1 MPVWQRQ
8 EVQEVL
14 REIDDFGPTLRRRKW
29 IGRLMQGARQI
40 ITLDKHSFRECL
52 EKDEYLARLRTE
64 YAHRTAEER
73 RMAADWEYHSA
84 IAGSMFNDVLARLG
98 RAEVGVP
105 SWPDGVLALAIDPL
119 FAPAVL
125 TVGSVEY
132 QLGRRDEA
140 MELFL
145 TLTTLPADE
154 PDLSIIIDK
163 AGEFLLDAEDY
174 KRARALYASAE
185 KAFPDVAVYP
195 AGLSYCLGRLQLHEE
210 AIAKARRAV
219 ELDAVSHILLN
230 DLGWTLYQAGYL
242 EEAEATLA
250 KSVNL
255 APLKY
260 ELARKNL
267 EEVRDVLAG
276 KRVRGE
282 SEM

>member
-1 MPVWQRQ
+1 
-8 EVQEVL
+8 
-14 REIDDFGPTLRRRKW
+14 
-29 IGRLMQGARQI
+29 MQGGRQI
-40 ITLDKHSFRECL
+40 ITLDKQPFRECL
-52 EKDEYLARLRTE
+52 EKDEYLAGLRTE
-64 YAHRTAEER
+64 YARKSAEER
-73 RMAADWEYHSA
+73 RRAADWEYHSA

-105 SWPDGVLALAIDPL
+105 PWPDGVLALAIDPL
-119 FAPAVL
+119 FAPAIL

-174 KRARALYASAE
+174 ERARALYAAAE

-195 AGLSYCLGRLQLHEE
+195 AGLSYCLGRLQLRKE

-219 ELDAVSHILLN
+219 ELDPLSHMLLN
-230 DLGWTLYQAGYL
+230 DLGWTLYQAGHL

-255 APLKY
+255 APLDY
-260 ELARKNL
+260 ELARNNL
-267 EEVRDVLAG
+267 EKVRDVLAG
-276 KRVRGE
+276 KRAGGE